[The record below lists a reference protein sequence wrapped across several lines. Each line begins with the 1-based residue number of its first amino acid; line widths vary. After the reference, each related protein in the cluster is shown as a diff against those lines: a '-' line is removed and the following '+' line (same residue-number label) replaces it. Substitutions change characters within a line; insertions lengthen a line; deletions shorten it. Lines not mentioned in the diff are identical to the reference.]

1 MFVYWFKINFFLF
14 SEGGILNLSDEERV
28 GNANLILEF
37 AKKCGFD
44 IYTCSIELSLVSEPS
59 QVILQHNAYKI
70 QLSPL
75 SGQLQELLASVK
87 CLTAK
92 EDLLLR
98 LKQRLINMSAIQLKQ
113 HKIFLG
119 PSATRLAGQLLTAVA
134 QGRGAQISD
143 EIVSL
148 YSFCNFVL
156 ILN

>member
-1 MFVYWFKINFFLF
+1 MK
-14 SEGGILNLSDEERV
+14 LSDEERV
-28 GNANLILEF
+28 RIANLILEF
-37 AKKCGFD
+37 ANKCGFD
-44 IYTCSIELSLVSEPS
+44 LYTCSIELSLVSDHS
-59 QVILQHNAYKI
+59 QVNLQHNGYTI
-70 QLSPL
+70 QSSPL
-75 SGQLQELLASVK
+75 NGQLQELLDSVK

-143 EIVSL
+143 EIVNS
-148 YSFCNFVL
+148 
-156 ILN
+156 

>member
-1 MFVYWFKINFFLF
+1 MFFF
-14 SEGGILNLSDEERV
+14 SEGRILNLSHEERV
-28 GNANLILEF
+28 GNANRIAEF

-44 IYTCSIELSLVSEPS
+44 IYTCGIELSLVSDPS
-59 QVILQHNAYKI
+59 QVTLQHNDYNI
-70 QLSPL
+70 QTSPL
-75 SGQLQELLASVK
+75 SGQLQQLLDSVK

-98 LKQRLINMSAIQLKQ
+98 LKQRLIIMSAIQLKQ

-143 EIVSL
+143 EIVCL
-148 YSFCNFVL
+148 YFSGF
-156 ILN
+156 